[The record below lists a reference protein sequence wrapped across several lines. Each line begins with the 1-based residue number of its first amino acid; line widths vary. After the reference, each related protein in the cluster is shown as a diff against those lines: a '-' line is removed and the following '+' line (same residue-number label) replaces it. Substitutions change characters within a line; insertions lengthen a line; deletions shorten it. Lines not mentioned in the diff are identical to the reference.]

1 MKPVLLNLHPRGRQ
15 EGAGYNTNSCF
26 SLPAEYSRRCAGNPV
41 PGTFF
46 FVSKK
51 IIRHEIQLIDELV
64 VVSFEPPDAR
74 PACDRIRRH
83 FVNAE
88 W

>member
-1 MKPVLLNLHPRGRQ
+1 VEGRKVRVITLTVVLVYLLSILAGAPVIRYL
-15 EGAGYNTNSCF
+15 
-26 SLPAEYSRRCAGNPV
+26 V
-41 PGTFF
+41 PFF